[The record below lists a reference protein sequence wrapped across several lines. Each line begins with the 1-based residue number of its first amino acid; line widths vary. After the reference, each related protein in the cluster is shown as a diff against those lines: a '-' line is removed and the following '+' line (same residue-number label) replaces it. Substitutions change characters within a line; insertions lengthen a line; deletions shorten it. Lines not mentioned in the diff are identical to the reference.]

1 MPTPRAWRLLF
12 IAIIL
17 YLLANQSQVGWLY
30 VITDG
35 LVGLLIVAFFY
46 SRGMLNSIEA
56 KRTFQ
61 YPQGHTLPT
70 TNLQSPREASNYQ
83 LPISNYSL
91 SPKLHAADDSDFAP
105 PTFHEDDP
113 IQVSLHF
120 RQTGL
125 RPAWQIGGLESCP
138 FAPPDDQAQPL
149 FMPGLVK
156 GQTNSLTYHTVCDR
170 RGHFAF
176 GPMPLHSKGPFGL
189 FHTRRNLPVPGE
201 LLIYPAY
208 HPLKRLR
215 LFEKREFAEQQSLR
229 LGRGSEILGVRE
241 YRPGDSLRQV
251 HWRSTARTGKLVVK
265 EFTDDEQPAMTV
277 VLDLQMG
284 SGVGAG
290 KFSTFE
296 TAIRMAASLGYYATR
311 KNIPF
316 RLAGSSKKWAPPATP
331 LSWWAIL
338 NYLARVEND
347 GQESLAH
354 VLNHLPA
361 ATFVVVLVS
370 QVNETIAK
378 ALPSLARPGSQG
390 LVFFITPDGS
400 LPPLAHVAR
409 AAEVELKSVSPH
421 NWAEVLEKL

>member
-1 MPTPRAWRLLF
+1 MPTPRTWRLFF

-30 VITDG
+30 IITDG
-35 LVGLLIVAFFY
+35 LIGLLIVAFFY
-46 SRGMLNSIEA
+46 SRGMLNTIKA
-56 KRTFQ
+56 KRTFH
-61 YPQGHTLPT
+61 PETAGVTKRSFIG
-70 TNLQSPREASNYQ
+70 QSSA
-83 LPISNYSL
+83 L
-91 SPKLHAADDSDFAP
+91 SHPNEEPFDFTP

-113 IQVSLHF
+113 IQVSLQF
-120 RQTGL
+120 RQSGL
-125 RPAWQIGGLESCP
+125 RPAWQVSGLENCP

-149 FMPGLVK
+149 FIPGLSR
-156 GQTNSLTYHTVCDR
+156 GQTINLSYQTRCDR
-170 RGHFAF
+170 RGHFTF
-176 GPMPLHSKGPFGL
+176 GAMPLHSRGPFGL
-189 FHTRRNLPVPGE
+189 FDTRRSLSIPSE

-215 LFEKREFAEQQSLR
+215 LFEKREIAEHQSLH
-229 LGRGSEILGVRE
+229 LGRGSEIIGTRE

-284 SGVGAG
+284 SGVGQG

-296 TAIRMAASLGYYATR
+296 TAIRMAASLGYYATH

-361 ATFVVVLVS
+361 STFVVVLVS
-370 QVNETIAK
+370 QVNETITR
-378 ALPSLARPGSQG
+378 ALPDLARPGSQG
-390 LVFFITPDGS
+390 LVFFITPDGL
-400 LPPLAHVAR
+400 LPPLAHLAR

-421 NWAEVLEKL
+421 NWTEVLDKL